1 MELVVASQLVTA
13 DCRAPSPVSL
23 KFSSAHSDRDG
34 PAVIN
39 PEAGVTPAAVIEV
52 VVVVVVAG
60 AVVVVPPPPPFPPTG
75 AEVVGVTDVALP
87 LPPGAPVTAVVF
99 GVGAVDSVI
108 GEGDVSV
115 AQYFVRPTKRLLPN
129 QKVGLS
135 V

>member
-1 MELVVASQLVTA
+1 M
-13 DCRAPSPVSL
+13 SL

-39 PEAGVTPAAVIEV
+39 PEAGVIPVAAVEV
-52 VVVVVVAG
+52 AVVVVVAG
-60 AVVVVPPPPPFPPTG
+60 GVVVVVVPPPPPFPPTG
-75 AEVVGVTDVALP
+75 AEVVAAADVPLLLP
-87 LPPGAPVTAVVF
+87 PVTAVVL

-129 QKVGLS
+129 Q
-135 V
+135 